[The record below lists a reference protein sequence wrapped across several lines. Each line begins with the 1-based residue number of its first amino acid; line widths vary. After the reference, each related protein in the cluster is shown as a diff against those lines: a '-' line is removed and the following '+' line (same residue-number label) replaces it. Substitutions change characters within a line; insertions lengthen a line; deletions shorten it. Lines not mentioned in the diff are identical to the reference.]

1 MRDIITPPI
10 KGILLNDNVREAGSF
25 IDEKTGREKTY
36 ERAYFITVLPLGASN
51 AKDVMKVQVEERLE
65 QSVQK
70 QLSDVAWGSLVLI
83 RVSNYRM
90 TDIQVLSEP
99 LVDFEA

>member
-1 MRDIITPPI
+1 MQNMITPPI
-10 KGILLNDNVREAGSF
+10 RGLLMNDAIREAGSF
-25 IDEKTGREKTY
+25 IDEKTGREKSY
-36 ERAYFITVLPLGASN
+36 ERAYFITILPLGASN

-70 QLSDVAWGSLVLI
+70 QLADVAWGSLVLI

-90 TDIQVLSEP
+90 TDIQVLCEP
-99 LVDFEA
+99 IVDFEA